1 MNAILLELEDRGEHR
16 LYMTWS
22 HGDCKATLDA
32 DLRAMAFVISHQDED
47 GDETVRAYC

>member
-1 MNAILLELEDRGEHR
+1 
-16 LYMTWS
+16 MTWRNDDS
-22 HGDCKATLDA
+22 KATLDA